1 MIHQF
6 LYFLNFYKTQIF
18 YFLFS
23 IKKLYGTV
31 TIKKYKKINL
41 NLKIFLK
48 YKNKQVININ
58 MVVEV

>member
-6 LYFLNFYKTQIF
+6 LYIFNFYKTQIF

-23 IKKLYGTV
+23 IKNT
-31 TIKKYKKINL
+31 KKINL

-48 YKNKQVININ
+48 YKNKF
-58 MVVEV
+58 